1 MRRLRQWAFRRKM
14 PKKNPGAVS
23 NQMMNS
29 RIHLSLFAIVASMAV
44 TGFAA
49 PTLKEETPLLRAVAD
64 FNKKA
69 LLDSIGKA
77 ERPITEEE
85 VIASILL
92 LEKPVNA
99 PVSDELFQ
107 QIKKIAATKV
117 LPVNAK
123 FESLNGLDPGGSYIF
138 DVWSVRIRM
147 DRPDRSSYAF
157 LIRQR
162 VVGSRALQEDVARL
176 DSHIDV
182 ENVARWVGGYRILD
196 RQKELVARIY
206 TRIEE

>member
-1 MRRLRQWAFRRKM
+1 M
-14 PKKNPGAVS
+14 V
-23 NQMMNS
+23 
-29 RIHLSLFAIVASMAV
+29 V

-49 PTLKEETPLLRAVAD
+49 PTLKEETPLSRAVAD

-123 FESLNGLDPGGSYIF
+123 FESLNGLDPRGSYIF

-147 DRPDRSSYAF
+147 DRPDGSSCAF

>member
-1 MRRLRQWAFRRKM
+1 MWAFRRKM
-14 PKKNPGAVS
+14 PKKNLGAVS

-29 RIHLSLFAIVASMAV
+29 RIHLSLFA
-44 TGFAA
+44 
-49 PTLKEETPLLRAVAD
+49 
-64 FNKKA
+64 
-69 LLDSIGKA
+69 
-77 ERPITEEE
+77 
-85 VIASILL
+85 
-92 LEKPVNA
+92 
-99 PVSDELFQ
+99 
-107 QIKKIAATKV
+107 IAATKV

-147 DRPDRSSYAF
+147 DRPDGSSYAF

-182 ENVARWVGGYRILD
+182 ENVAGWVGGYRILD